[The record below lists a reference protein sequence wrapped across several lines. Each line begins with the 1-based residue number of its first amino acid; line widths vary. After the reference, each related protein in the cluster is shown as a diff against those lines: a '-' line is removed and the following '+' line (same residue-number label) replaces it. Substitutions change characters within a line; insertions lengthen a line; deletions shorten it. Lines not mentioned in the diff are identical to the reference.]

1 MNEDE
6 ISIYLNSLD
15 LLYKNYN
22 LPKEYKFNLVYNKSI
37 NAKKDSLMLFFNLS
51 ENNRQIFEYIEKCKL
66 DL

>member
-1 MNEDE
+1 MKLEDF
-6 ISIYLNSLD
+6 
-15 LLYKNYN
+15 NYN

-37 NAKKDSLMLFFNLS
+37 NARKDSLMLFFNLT